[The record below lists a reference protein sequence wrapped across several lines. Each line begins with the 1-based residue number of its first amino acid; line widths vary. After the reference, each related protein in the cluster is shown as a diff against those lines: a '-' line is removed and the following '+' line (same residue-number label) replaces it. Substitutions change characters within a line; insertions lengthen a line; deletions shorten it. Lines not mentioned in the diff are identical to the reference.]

1 MTWVSF
7 SLLASVLAAVMTQMN
22 HHMQLRPSLVILLR
36 SVFTLILVAPLVAQI
51 TWPSHSLFYVYF
63 FAAAFFAFAGDMI
76 LFEAAR
82 QHGGRLT
89 TLFMPVKII
98 TAFLLWAA
106 IDRVFLM
113 DFFQTP
119 LVSTG
124 ILLFLLLSVYAIFSL
139 RRCEASW
146 PAFKK
151 VFWVGMSYTL
161 LDVFIKLGM
170 ENTSFLDTAVL
181 FVFIRAII
189 GVPIALL
196 MLRFQQ
202 ENGVLESW
210 RGIST
215 NKRSFLFGAGL
226 LLGGFSVAN
235 TFSINMAVGLS
246 PNPGYI
252 SVLMLLSV
260 VWLSLYNRVHGFDDH
275 ASLKKIALLLISAAG
290 LVLLTR

>member
-7 SLLASVLAAVMTQMN
+7 SLLASVLAAVMTQIN
-22 HHMQLRPSLVILLR
+22 HHLQLRPSLVILLR

-51 TWPSHSLFYVYF
+51 VWPSHSLFYIYF

-98 TAFLLWAA
+98 TAFLIWAA
-106 IDRVFLM
+106 IDRVFLT
-113 DFFQTP
+113 DFFHNP
-119 LVSTG
+119 LISTG
-124 ILLFLLLSVYAIFSL
+124 ILLFLLLSVYAIASL
-139 RRCEASW
+139 RHCDVSW

-151 VFWVGMSYTL
+151 VFWVGICFTL

-170 ENTSFLDTAVL
+170 EDTRFFETALL
-181 FVFIRAII
+181 FVFIRAMI

-196 MLRFQQ
+196 MLRFQH
-202 ENGVLESW
+202 ENGVLENW
-210 RGIST
+210 REIST
-215 NKRSFLFGAGL
+215 NKRGFLLAVGL
-226 LLGGFSVAN
+226 LLGVVSVAN
-235 TFSINMAVGLS
+235 SFSINMAVGLS
-246 PNPGYI
+246 PNPGYV

-260 VWLSLYNRVHGFDDH
+260 AWLSLYNRVRGFDDR
-275 ASLKKIALLLISAAG
+275 AAVKNIVLLLLSAAG

>member
-7 SLLASVLAAVMTQMN
+7 SLLASVLEAVMIQIN
-22 HHMQLRPSLVILLR
+22 HHLQLRPSLVILLR
-36 SVFTLILVAPLVAQI
+36 SVFTLVIVAPFVAQI
-51 TWPSHSLFYVYF
+51 IWPSHGLFYVYF
-63 FAAAFFAFAGDMI
+63 FAATFFVFAGDII
-76 LFEAAR
+76 LYEAAR

-119 LVSTG
+119 LTSTG
-124 ILLFLLLSVYAIFSL
+124 VLLFLLLSVYAIFSL

-151 VFWVGMSYTL
+151 VFWVAISYTL

-170 ENTSFLDTAVL
+170 EKTSFLDTALL
-181 FVFIRAII
+181 FVFIRAMI

-215 NKRSFLFGAGL
+215 NKRSFLLAAGL
-226 LLGGFSVAN
+226 LLGGFSAAN

-252 SVLMLLSV
+252 SVLLLLSV
-260 VWLSLYNRVHGFDDH
+260 VWLSVYNRVRGFDDR
-275 ASLKKIALLLISAAG
+275 ASVKNIALLLVSAVG
-290 LVLLTR
+290 LILLTK